1 MKKIR
6 NKYFGEDLEKTSGL
20 MGIIYILTIF
30 VGFFIQINYI
40 IPFFIAIFVSIGFL
54 ESGIILEKKI
64 NITNSLIWFIN
75 ASIISILI

>member
-6 NKYFGEDLEKTSGL
+6 NKYFGEDLEKTSGI

-30 VGFFIQINYI
+30 VGFFIQINFI